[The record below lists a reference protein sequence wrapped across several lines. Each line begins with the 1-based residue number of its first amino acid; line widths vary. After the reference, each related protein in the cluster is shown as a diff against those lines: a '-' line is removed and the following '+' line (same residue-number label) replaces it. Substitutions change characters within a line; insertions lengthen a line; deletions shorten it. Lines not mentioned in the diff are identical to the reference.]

1 MKKNKMR
8 DCYYNPNF
16 KLIKLNE
23 MKEKMKEALRPI
35 YERMLAD
42 ESISKLSEKNY
53 CCMAPVVGNN
63 YPKEPRTGFMFYG
76 RANNGWEA
84 GVDDTFDTIYSTKLD
99 GLHQY
104 IRNNKS
110 AFLRVAGKVFSEYYD
125 NDWID
130 HIAYSNLYK
139 VAPNAGN
146 PNDPTCDAQWEYVTE
161 IFKKEIETLLPKFVV
176 LFAGTNWADD
186 FIWYING
193 EEMPQPLETIIWD
206 EDYGYSLSVYKI
218 DEVYYIVSE
227 HPQGKKEYLHA
238 EAILSI
244 FEKYK

>member
-1 MKKNKMR
+1 
-8 DCYYNPNF
+8 
-16 KLIKLNE
+16 
-23 MKEKMKEALRPI
+23 MKEKLKEALRPI
-35 YERMLAD
+35 YDKMLKDTSINGWRETIDGEERA
-42 ESISKLSEKNY
+42 Y
-53 CCMAPVVGNN
+53 PCMAPVVGNN

-76 RANNGWEA
+76 RANNGWEE
-84 GVDDTFDTIYSTKLD
+84 GVNDTFDTIYNAQLD
-99 GLHQY
+99 GLYEY
-104 IRNNKS
+104 IEDNKS
-110 AFLRVAGKVFSEYYD
+110 AFFRVAGRVFSECYGD
-125 NDWID
+125 DWLS
-130 HIAYSNLYK
+130 HVVYSNLYK
-139 VAPNAGN
+139 VSRHEKN
-146 PNDPTCDAQWEYVTE
+146 PTDPECDAQRKYVTE

-176 LFAGTNWADD
+176 LFAGTNWADE
-186 FIWYING
+186 FICYING

>member
-1 MKKNKMR
+1 
-8 DCYYNPNF
+8 
-16 KLIKLNE
+16 
-23 MKEKMKEALRPI
+23 MKEELKEALRPI
-35 YERMLAD
+35 YDKMLKD
-42 ESISKLSEKNY
+42 TSINEWSEIIDGKKCAY
-53 CCMAPVVGNN
+53 PCMAPVVGNN

-76 RANNGWEA
+76 RANNGWEE
-84 GVDDTFDTIYSTKLD
+84 GVNDTFDTIYNAQLD
-99 GLHQY
+99 GLSKY
-104 IRNNKS
+104 IEDNDS
-110 AFLRVAGKVFSEYYD
+110 AFFRVAGRVFSECYGD
-125 NDWID
+125 DWLN
-130 HIAYSNLYK
+130 HVVYSNLYK

-146 PNDPTCDAQWEYVTE
+146 PNGTTCGAQWKYVTE

-227 HPQGKKEYLHA
+227 HPQGKKEDLHA

>member
-1 MKKNKMR
+1 
-8 DCYYNPNF
+8 
-16 KLIKLNE
+16 
-23 MKEKMKEALRPI
+23 MKEKLKEALRPI
-35 YERMLAD
+35 YDKMLKDTSINGWRETIDGEERA
-42 ESISKLSEKNY
+42 Y
-53 CCMAPVVGNN
+53 PCMAPVVGNN

-76 RANNGWEA
+76 RANNGWEE
-84 GVDDTFDTIYSTKLD
+84 GVNDTFDTIYNAQLD
-99 GLHQY
+99 GLYEY
-104 IRNNKS
+104 IERNKS
-110 AFLRVAGKVFSEYYD
+110 AFFRVAGRVFSECYGD
-125 NDWID
+125 DWLS
-130 HIAYSNLYK
+130 HVVYSNLYK
-139 VAPNAGN
+139 VSRHEKNPTDPECNA
-146 PNDPTCDAQWEYVTE
+146 QRKYVTE

-176 LFAGTNWADD
+176 LFAGTNWADE
-186 FIWYING
+186 FICYING

>member
-1 MKKNKMR
+1 
-8 DCYYNPNF
+8 
-16 KLIKLNE
+16 

-42 ESISKLSEKNY
+42 ESISKLSKKNY

-76 RANNGWEA
+76 RANNGWEV

-99 GLHQY
+99 GFYQY
-104 IRNNKS
+104 IRDNKS

-146 PNDPTCDAQWEYVTE
+146 PNDPTCDAQWKYVTE

-193 EEMPQPLETIIWD
+193 EEMPQPLETKKWSD
-206 EDYGYSLSVYKI
+206 DYGYSLSVYKI

-227 HPQGKKEYLHA
+227 HPQGKKEDLHA

>member
-1 MKKNKMR
+1 
-8 DCYYNPNF
+8 
-16 KLIKLNE
+16 
-23 MKEKMKEALRPI
+23 
-35 YERMLAD
+35 
-42 ESISKLSEKNY
+42 
-53 CCMAPVVGNN
+53 
-63 YPKEPRTGFMFYG
+63 MFYG
-76 RANNGWEA
+76 RANNGWEV
-84 GVDDTFDTIYSTKLD
+84 GVDGTFDTIYNAQLD
-99 GLHQY
+99 GLYKY
-104 IRNNKS
+104 IEDNKS
-110 AFLRVAGKVFSEYYD
+110 AFFRVAGRVFSEYYGD
-125 NDWID
+125 DWLN
-130 HIAYSNLYK
+130 HVVYSNLYK
-139 VAPNAGN
+139 VAPDAGN
-146 PNDPTCDAQWEYVTE
+146 PNGSTCDAQWEYVTE

-227 HPQGKKEYLHA
+227 HPERKKEDLHA

>member
-16 KLIKLNE
+16 KPIKLNE

-84 GVDDTFDTIYSTKLD
+84 GVNYPFDSIYNAQLD
-99 GLHQY
+99 GLYKY
-104 IRNNKS
+104 IEDNKS
-110 AFLRVAGKVFSEYYD
+110 AFFRVAGRAFSECYGD
-125 NDWID
+125 DWLN
-130 HIAYSNLYK
+130 HVVYSNLYK

-146 PNDPTCDAQWEYVTE
+146 PNGTTCDDQWEYVAE

-176 LFAGTNWADD
+176 LFAGTNWADE
-186 FIWYING
+186 FICYING